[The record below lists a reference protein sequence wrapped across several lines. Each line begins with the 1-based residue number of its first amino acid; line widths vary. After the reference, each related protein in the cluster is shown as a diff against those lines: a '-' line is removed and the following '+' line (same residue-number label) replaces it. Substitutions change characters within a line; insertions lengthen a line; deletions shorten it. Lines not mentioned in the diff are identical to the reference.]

1 MEKLKRFLIKN
12 LKIDLYYKL
21 SFIPQI
27 ISFLITATIFF
38 LIDTFF
44 SKEILK
50 YIPKNINYFSY
61 VFASFI
67 IFNFSSGNST
77 IIQKINFDIN
87 CGVFEFIVNNEK
99 NINAYIISLWL
110 YSFIIGIFESIF
122 YLSIFNILGLIKLN
136 TNLVSLFILLFIS
149 SAVFSAFFFISSS
162 GIILFRKGDALS
174 FIIGTIESIF
184 GGVYVPVNIFGKYEW
199 ISNLI
204 PLTHSIK
211 AAQKIIYQNYSIFDL
226 KEFYYLIIFATIL
239 IPLSI
244 YLFKTSIFI
253 SRRIGNISNF

>member
-1 MEKLKRFLIKN
+1 MKKLIRFLIKN
-12 LKIDLYYKL
+12 IKIDLHYKL

-27 ISFLITATIFF
+27 ISFLVTATIFL

-44 SKEILK
+44 SKEISK
-50 YIPKNINYFSY
+50 YIPKNTNYFSY

-99 NINAYIISLWL
+99 NTNIYMISLYL
-110 YSFIIGIFESIF
+110 YSFIIGIFETTI
-122 YLSIFNILGLIKLN
+122 YLSIFSILGLINLN
-136 TNLVSLFILLFIS
+136 INFISLFLLLLIS
-149 SAVFSAFFFISSS
+149 SAVFSAVFFISSS
-162 GIILFRKGDALS
+162 LIILFRKGDVLS
-174 FIIGTIESIF
+174 FLIGTIESIF
-184 GGVYVPVNIFGKYEW
+184 GGVYVPVSIFGKYEW

-211 AAQKIIYQNYSIFDL
+211 AAQKIIYQNHSIL
-226 KEFYYLIIFATIL
+226 KLPEFYYLIAFGILL
-239 IPLSI
+239 IPLSL
-244 YLFKTSIFI
+244 YLFKASIFI
-253 SRRIGNISNF
+253 SRKIGNLSNF

>member
-12 LKIDLYYKL
+12 IKIDLYYKL

-38 LIDTFF
+38 LIDAFF
-44 SKEILK
+44 SKEISQ
-50 YIPKNINYFSY
+50 YIPKNIDYFSY

-77 IIQKINFDIN
+77 IIQKISFDIN

-99 NINAYIISLWL
+99 TINIYIISLWL
-110 YSFIIGIFESIF
+110 YSFIIGIIETIF
-122 YLSIFNILGLIKLN
+122 YLSIFSILGLIKLN
-136 TNLVSLFILLFIS
+136 TNLISLFSLLSIS
-149 SAVFSAFFFISSS
+149 SLVFSAFFLISSS

-184 GGVYVPVNIFGKYEW
+184 GGVYVPVSIFGKYEW
-199 ISNLI
+199 VSNLI

-211 AAQKIIYQNYSIFDL
+211 AAQKIIYQNYSILEL
-226 KEFYYLIIFATIL
+226 KEFYYLIIFLIIL
-239 IPLSI
+239 IPISV

-253 SRRIGNISNF
+253 SRKIGNLSKF